1 MKMMNSKILAL
12 AIVAITFVGC
22 EGEVVEEVAPEPCHT
37 IQHADIDLS
46 LKSMDD
52 YAEMRW
58 EDHRAT
64 YSEDGTVHLN
74 TLEPEKLKGIDE
86 SIESYK
92 AQRAS
97 GTWSEFFWTNRNA
110 DRVILDYPGLD
121 PEPWVFVWCD
131 WSGVLAESGDTI
143 TCAVHIANR
152 MTQDGLIN
160 YHYVNID
167 RGPIVKVLSAM
178 ESH

>member
-1 MKMMNSKILAL
+1 MMKNSVLVLVAFSAL
-12 AIVAITFVGC
+12 LIAGC
-22 EGEVVEEVAPEPCHT
+22 GNEVVEQESEPCHS

-52 YAEMRW
+52 YAQMRW
-58 EDHRAT
+58 DDHRAT
-64 YSEDGTVHLN
+64 YTDDGTVHLN
-74 TLEPEKLKGIDE
+74 TLDPAKLKGIDE

-92 AQRAS
+92 EQRAS
-97 GTWSEFFWTNRNA
+97 GTWAEFFWTNRNA

-131 WSGVLAESGDTI
+131 WNGVLAESGDTV

-152 MTQDGLIN
+152 MSHEGLIK

-167 RGPIVKVLSAM
+167 RGPIVKALSK
-178 ESH
+178 

>member
-1 MKMMNSKILAL
+1 MKMMNSKFLAI

-22 EGEVVEEVAPEPCHT
+22 EGEVVEEVASDPCHT

-97 GTWSEFFWTNRNA
+97 GTWSEFFGR
-110 DRVILDYPGLD
+110 I
-121 PEPWVFVWCD
+121 E
-131 WSGVLAESGDTI
+131 
-143 TCAVHIANR
+143 
-152 MTQDGLIN
+152 TQT
-160 YHYVNID
+160 
-167 RGPIVKVLSAM
+167 
-178 ESH
+178 E